1 MINKIEHYFDK
12 LFPLNRSIT
21 GKGYQKSLD
30 IISEII
36 PLKKIN
42 FLTGQKVF
50 DWKIPKEW
58 NVKDAYIK
66 NKNGDKIVDFK
77 KNNLHLVSYSK
88 NIQSKLKLKELKK
101 NLYFIKKMPNAIP
114 YITSYYKKRWGF
126 CLSYNHL
133 KKLKNETYTI
143 KIDSSLK
150 KGKLTVGELLIK
162 GKSKKEIL
170 ISSYLCHPSMAN
182 NELSGP
188 LTLAFL
194 YNKLKNQN
202 FKYSLRF
209 VINPETIGSIAY
221 ISKFKNKLKKN
232 VIAGYVLTCCGNNGI
247 IHYKKTKRNNA
258 ISDLALIESM
268 KNLKNKI
275 LDFYPTGSDEC
286 RYNSIGI
293 NLPIGSFMRTN
304 SSNYKEYHTSLDNK
318 KIINF
323 SNIVQN
329 IKILEK
335 AIKKINSSNFYFNK
349 YNNCEPFLTKRNI
362 YNSISKYNF
371 YNQVEVI
378 NDSFF
383 WLLSYSDGKTSD
395 LEISKLSGIDLK
407 IINKAAKILI
417 EKKLL
422 VKLS

>member
-194 YNKLKNQN
+194 YNKLK
-202 FKYSLRF
+202 K
-209 VINPETIGSIAY
+209 
-221 ISKFKNKLKKN
+221 SKF
-232 VIAGYVLTCCGNNGI
+232 
-247 IHYKKTKRNNA
+247 
-258 ISDLALIESM
+258 
-268 KNLKNKI
+268 
-275 LDFYPTGSDEC
+275 
-286 RYNSIGI
+286 
-293 NLPIGSFMRTN
+293 
-304 SSNYKEYHTSLDNK
+304 
-318 KIINF
+318 
-323 SNIVQN
+323 
-329 IKILEK
+329 
-335 AIKKINSSNFYFNK
+335 
-349 YNNCEPFLTKRNI
+349 
-362 YNSISKYNF
+362 
-371 YNQVEVI
+371 
-378 NDSFF
+378 
-383 WLLSYSDGKTSD
+383 
-395 LEISKLSGIDLK
+395 
-407 IINKAAKILI
+407 
-417 EKKLL
+417 
-422 VKLS
+422 